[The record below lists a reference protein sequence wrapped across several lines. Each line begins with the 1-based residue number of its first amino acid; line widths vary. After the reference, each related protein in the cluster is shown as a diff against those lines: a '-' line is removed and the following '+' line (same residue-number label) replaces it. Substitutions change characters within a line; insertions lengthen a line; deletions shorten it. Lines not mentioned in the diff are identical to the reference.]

1 MWNCRRRVFSI
12 EPAAVSTARL
22 APVPQEYPQPLQA
35 ITAGDP
41 GYVLAR
47 DTGIAQQMFTRLAR
61 QYRELASLAISD
73 LQTLPKI

>member
-1 MWNCRRRVFSI
+1 MFSVK
-12 EPAAVSTARL
+12 PAAMSMAGLV
-22 APVPQEYPQPLQA
+22 PVPQEYPQPLQTIA
-35 ITAGDP
+35 AGDP
-41 GYVLAR
+41 GCVLAR